1 MAAVLFGI
9 SPASFQL
16 RIFDFI
22 PHPRSHFSG
31 DLMKSLTL
39 LLSPSCSAAAF
50 PLFLWP
56 SRSIL
61 PSVPNAQSLM
71 WAGVKPCITLKY
83 IAIHTSLWLQSE
95 LYQHPEQFRFWAFE
109 LWVFTCLYI
118 YATVCVTHAHVL
130 VGVRVDSE
138 YLLALLLTY
147 LLRQSLSLELI
158 ANQYC
163 LSSWPVSARKPL
175 YLLSKTGNI
184 GGLCLPR
191 FNVGSGN
198 LNSGVCVWT
207 SYVTMEQLPVFFSFN
222 FNFRISNSSYFSNS
236 LCRITNN

>member
-1 MAAVLFGI
+1 MFC
-9 SPASFQL
+9 
-16 RIFDFI
+16 
-22 PHPRSHFSG
+22 RSVSS
-31 DLMKSLTL
+31 LSLTFAFYPTQCPKCSIPYVSWCKTL
-39 LLSPSCSAAAF
+39 YNFKINCHPHIPVVVVRTLSTPRTIS
-50 PLFLWP
+50 FL
-56 SRSIL
+56 S
-61 PSVPNAQSLM
+61 
-71 WAGVKPCITLKY
+71 
-83 IAIHTSLWLQSE
+83 
-95 LYQHPEQFRFWAFE
+95 FWALSVHMFI
-109 LWVFTCLYI
+109 YI

-236 LCRITNN
+236 LCRITNH